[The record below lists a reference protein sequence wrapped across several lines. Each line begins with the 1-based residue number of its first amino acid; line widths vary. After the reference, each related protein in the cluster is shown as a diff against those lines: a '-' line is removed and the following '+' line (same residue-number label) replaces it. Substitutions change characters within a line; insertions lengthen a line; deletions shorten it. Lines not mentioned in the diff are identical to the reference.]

1 MVHVTFQNLCCRAML
16 FAQVRTSSQNGKRAR
31 GGRGPWPGRSD
42 QTRGAPHS
50 LSSSEQRATGVPLR
64 RKLLKLGVPQRDPDG
79 QQKREE
85 SISEQKGDAFVRR
98 QSPGLRKKRT
108 LLQAGMSFRGNRQ
121 LLNASG
127 CRGLAMACRTLLT
140 TEQRR
145 QTARPESGAYLPPN
159 LLLRTNRLWS
169 ALFLCQY
176 KLAARCGKTLGGC
189 RLKRTSLR
197 GLAGPEAG
205 VKG

>member
-1 MVHVTFQNLCCRAML
+1 MPH
-16 FAQVRTSSQNGKRAR
+16 K
-31 GGRGPWPGRSD
+31 GPWPRRSD

-50 LSSSEQRATGVPLR
+50 LSSSEQRATGVPMR
-64 RKLLKLGVPQRDPDG
+64 RKLLKARCPSKGPRWSTKKGGIDLIAKGRRICAPPKSRVA
-79 QQKREE
+79 EE
-85 SISEQKGDAFVRR
+85 T
-98 QSPGLRKKRT
+98 T
-108 LLQAGMSFRGNRQ
+108 LLQAGMSFKGYRR

-127 CRGLAMACRTLLT
+127 CRGLAMACRTPLT

-145 QTARPESGAYLPPN
+145 QTAKPESGAYLPPK

-176 KLAARCGKTLGGC
+176 KLAARRGKTLGGC
-189 RLKRTSLR
+189 RLKRTSPR
-197 GLAGPEAG
+197 GLAGPAAG